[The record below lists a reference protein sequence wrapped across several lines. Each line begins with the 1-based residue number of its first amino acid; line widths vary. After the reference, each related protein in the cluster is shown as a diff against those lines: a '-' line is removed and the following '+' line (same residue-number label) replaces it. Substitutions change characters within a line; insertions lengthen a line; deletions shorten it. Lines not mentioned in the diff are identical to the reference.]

1 MSLLGDQI
9 RLARQAY
16 GMSQSELARRV
27 GISKTSMNL
36 IERGEVHDPR
46 WSHVV
51 AIAKALRLSLD
62 TLVAACEVAHA

>member
-1 MSLLGDQI
+1 MTLAEHI
-9 RLARQAY
+9 RTARKAY

-36 IERGEVHDPR
+36 IERGEVEDPR

-51 AIAKALRLSLD
+51 AIAKHLRLSLD
-62 TLVAACEVAHA
+62 HVAGEGLSHA